1 MEYTKFMADRVKTMK
16 GSAIREMFKRMADPE
31 IISLAGGNPASEL
44 FPGDELSKIAGK
56 ILMTN
61 PTLALQYGTTDG
73 YPKMKDCARKRAEK
87 VNSVGENDEILIMTG
102 ANQGIDLTAKAVLN
116 KGDKV
121 IVESPSF
128 IGSLNAFRTYEAEL
142 VGVTVEADG
151 MNMDELEETL
161 KNTDGVKIIYTI
173 PTFQNP
179 TGCTMSLEKR
189 KRMLEIASKYDV
201 LILEDNPYGDLRFA
215 GEDVPTIKSLDTE
228 DRVVYAG
235 SFSKILSPG
244 MRLGYIVAPAPLAE
258 KIEML
263 KQVNDV
269 HTPMITQLMCVE
281 FMKKYDI
288 DKYIAKNRELYGKK
302 CAAMVSAMEKY
313 FPHRK
318 TVNLVLDTIRLTMKQ
333 EKKRVAAE
341 LRLHSDQGFQY
352 TSQAYFNL
360 TQAYGITPS
369 MSRKGNPY
377 DNAMAENFFSILKTE
392 CIYRL
397 KPENFSEANE
407 MINRYIH
414 FYNHERI
421 QLKTGEA
428 PLARRPST

>member
-1 MEYTKFMADRVKTMK
+1 MEYTKYMADRVKTMK

-31 IISLAGGNPASEL
+31 IISLAGGNPAAEL

-56 ILMTN
+56 ILMTS

-116 KGDKV
+116 KGDKI

-142 VGVTVEADG
+142 LGVTVEDDG
-151 MNMDELEETL
+151 MSMEELEKTL
-161 KNTDGVKIIYTI
+161 QNNSDAKIIYTI

-179 TGCTMSLEKR
+179 TGVTMSLEKR
-189 KRMLEIASKYDV
+189 KKMLELASKYDV
-201 LILEDNPYGDLRFA
+201 LILEDNPYGDLRFS
-215 GEDVPTIKSLDTE
+215 GEDVPTVKSLDTE
-228 DRVVYAG
+228 GRVIYAG

-258 KIEML
+258 KIEVL

-269 HTPMITQLMCVE
+269 HTPMLTQLMCVE

-302 CAAMVSAMEKY
+302 CACMIENMEKY
-313 FPHRK
+313 FPEGK
-318 TVNLVLDTIRLTMKQ
+318 VKWVTPEGGLFLWCECPTITDISPVVEKCL
-333 EKKRVAAE
+333 EKKVAIVPGSNFAIDMFAPSNMFRLNYSSATLENIAE
-341 LRLHSDQGFQY
+341 GVKRIGEV
-352 TSQAYFNL
+352 L
-360 TQAYGITPS
+360 T
-369 MSRKGNPY
+369 
-377 DNAMAENFFSILKTE
+377 EL
-392 CIYRL
+392 L
-397 KPENFSEANE
+397 
-407 MINRYIH
+407 
-414 FYNHERI
+414 
-421 QLKTGEA
+421 
-428 PLARRPST
+428 